1 MAADKSGVGTV
12 RRFWGNSRIPS
23 TGVRKYPGILTAICP
38 AIDHFL
44 PVMTTAAFYCHDP
57 ATISTSELPSRREF
71 RAVNSR
77 LKRQLVDGFRAVE
90 FAFRAESFNHFV
102 LVK

>member
-12 RRFWGNSRIPS
+12 RRFWGISRIPS
-23 TGVRKYPGILTAICP
+23 TGVRKYPRILTAICP

-44 PVMTTAAFYCHDP
+44 PVMTTGAFYCHNS
-57 ATISTSELPSRREF
+57 ATISASERPSRREF
-71 RAVNSR
+71 RAVNSW
-77 LKRQLVDGFRAVE
+77 LEHQLVDGFRAVE
-90 FAFRAESFNHFV
+90 FAFKAESFNRFV